1 MRGNN
6 VSLFTIVILQFDIYE
21 AINVSSTIKGSNLKK
36 KENNM
41 VDLQYGIFFRL
52 FFLIN
57 TKLLVFGIL
66 KNLYDLILRISK
78 LKFSLCIFRINRNNA
93 HLISIQV

>member
-6 VSLFTIVILQFDIYE
+6 VSLFTIVILQFEIYE
-21 AINVSSTIKGSNLKK
+21 AINVFSTIKGSNLKK

-52 FFLIN
+52 FFNKYQIVSIWDFE
-57 TKLLVFGIL
+57 KS
-66 KNLYDLILRISK
+66 LRFDS
-78 LKFSLCIFRINRNNA
+78 
-93 HLISIQV
+93 

>member
-41 VDLQYGIFFRL
+41 LDLQYGIFFRL
-52 FFLIN
+52 FFFNKYQIVSIWDFE
-57 TKLLVFGIL
+57 KS
-66 KNLYDLILRISK
+66 LRFDS
-78 LKFSLCIFRINRNNA
+78 
-93 HLISIQV
+93 

>member
-41 VDLQYGIFFRL
+41 LDLQYGIFFRL

-66 KNLYDLILRISK
+66 KNLYDLIHRISK
-78 LKFSLCIFRINRNNA
+78 LKFSLSIFRINRNNA